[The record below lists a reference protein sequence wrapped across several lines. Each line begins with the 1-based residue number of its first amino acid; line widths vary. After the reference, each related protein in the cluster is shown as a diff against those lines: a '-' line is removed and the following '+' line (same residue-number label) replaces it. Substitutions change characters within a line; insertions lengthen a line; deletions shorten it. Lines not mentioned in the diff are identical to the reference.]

1 MHGQKTM
8 STRMKIDFVS
18 DVACPWCAVGLS
30 ALQQALARVGDDVQV
45 DLHFQPFELN
55 PAMPAG
61 GQDAV
66 EHLVEK
72 YGSTPEQIRQN
83 GQAITARGAEL
94 GFRFDMEKR
103 LHVYNTFDAHRLLHW
118 AGELGQPQQL
128 ALKRALLAAYF
139 TDGCNVS
146 DHGQLLRIVEETGL
160 DVETARLILG
170 SEQYAAEVRAQEAF
184 FMGRGIRAVPAV
196 VINDRHLI
204 SGGQPVEVFERA
216 IREIAAGG

>member
-1 MHGQKTM
+1 M

-18 DVACPWCAVGLS
+18 DVACPWCAVGLN
-30 ALQQALARVGDDVQV
+30 ALQQALARVGDEIEV

-55 PAMPAG
+55 PGMPAE

-83 GQAITARGAEL
+83 GQAITDRGAEL
-94 GFRFDMEKR
+94 GFRFDMGKR
-103 LHVYNTFDAHRLLHW
+103 SHVYNTFDAHRLLHW
-118 AGELGQPQQL
+118 AGELGQAQQL
-128 ALKRALLAAYF
+128 ALKKALFAAYF
-139 TDGCNVS
+139 TDGRNVS
-146 DHGQLLRIVEETGL
+146 DPAELLRVVDETGL
-160 DVETARLILG
+160 DVETARLILA
-170 SEQYAAEVRAQEAF
+170 SDQYAAEVRAQEAF
-184 FMGRGIRAVPAV
+184 FMGQGIRAVPAV

-216 IREIAAGG
+216 IRQIAAQA